1 MSRSDTNHLRQRL
14 EQLVFLQPS
23 PALRVGLDEAL
34 HWGNSKNFMQTTRIP
49 DRLVW
54 IVVAICLVPSLLN
67 LLGFDF
73 SSPLHP
79 FDASL
84 ASTMH
89 PRELVEAM
97 HYSLAGSFTHTILEW
112 SAFCT
117 AIFIVILS
125 FIHFVLKRDAVTPI
139 IGMSLFCAGCMDAF
153 HTLAADRLIEGIADN
168 QNLIPFTWVICRL
181 FNALILIGGAGILLM
196 TKPGKS
202 KGGVGFVAIASLVFS
217 LIAYVIVYICA
228 HSATLPPTIFPNS
241 IITRPW
247 DVAPLLLF
255 IFAGIYVFPRLY
267 HLHPSLFS
275 HGLVISIIPQI
286 ATQLHMVFGSNALF
300 DNHFNIAH
308 FLKILAYIIPFIG
321 LTLEYIRTYTEEALS
336 VERLEEAHTNLIDK
350 TKQLETTNKALETEI
365 KQRNKIEAALFNTKA
380 ELEKRV
386 EERTA
391 ELKHTNDMLIMEV
404 SERKQNETLF
414 REKSQELQIALC
426 NLQNTQSQLIQ
437 TEKISSLG
445 QLVAGVAHEINNPVS
460 FIYGNIN
467 HANQYAQDLLHLLEV
482 YEQEYPKPTP
492 RICNEIEAI
501 DIEFL
506 REDFPKLLDSMQIGV
521 ERICEIVSSLR
532 SFSRVDRA
540 EMQAVNIH
548 QGIDSTLLILQ
559 HRLKATN
566 ERPAIKTIK
575 NYADLPLVE
584 CYPGQLNQVFM
595 NLLSNAID
603 ALEESFLIQPNSFLV
618 CGNIQPPT
626 IKISTAIGAKN
637 KAIISIADNGCG
649 MTEEVRQRLFDAFYT
664 TKPVGKGTGL
674 GLSISYQIVVE
685 KHLGSLQC
693 ISSPEKGAEFI
704 ISIPICQNLE
714 QEASIEHTVETIC

>member
-14 EQLVFLQPS
+14 EQLVFLQRS

-89 PRELVEAM
+89 PRELVDAM

-125 FIHFVLKRDAVTPI
+125 LIHFILNRDAVTPI

-168 QNLIPFTWVICRL
+168 QNLIPLTWVICRL
-181 FNALILIGGAGILLM
+181 FNALILICGAGIFLM
-196 TKPGKS
+196 TKPGKWKRS
-202 KGGVGFVAIASLVFS
+202 VGFVAIASLVFS

-228 HSATLPPTIFPNS
+228 HSATLPQTIFSNS

-267 HLHPSLFS
+267 HSHPSLFS
-275 HGLVISIIPQI
+275 HALVISIIPQI
-286 ATQLHMVFGSNALF
+286 ATQMHMAFGSNALF

-336 VERLEEAHTNLIDK
+336 VERLEEAHKNLIDK
-350 TKQLETTNKALETEI
+350 TKQLETTNRALENEI
-365 KQRNKIEAALFNTKA
+365 QKRNKIEAALFNTKA

-391 ELKHTNDMLIMEV
+391 ELKHTNDMLIVEV

-566 ERPAIKTIK
+566 DRPAIKTIK
-575 NYADLPLVE
+575 DYGDLPLIE

-595 NLLSNAID
+595 NLLSNAVD
-603 ALEESFLIQPNSFLV
+603 ALEESFLIQPTSFLV
-618 CGNIQPPT
+618 GGKIKTPS
-626 IKISTAIGAKN
+626 IKISTAIGDEN
-637 KAIISIADNGCG
+637 QAIIRIADNGCG
-649 MTEEVRQRLFDAFYT
+649 MTEEVRARLFDAFYT

-693 ISSPEKGAEFI
+693 ISSPGQGAEFI
-704 ISIPICQNLE
+704 ISIPICQNCE
-714 QEASIEHTVETIC
+714 QEAIREQTVETIC